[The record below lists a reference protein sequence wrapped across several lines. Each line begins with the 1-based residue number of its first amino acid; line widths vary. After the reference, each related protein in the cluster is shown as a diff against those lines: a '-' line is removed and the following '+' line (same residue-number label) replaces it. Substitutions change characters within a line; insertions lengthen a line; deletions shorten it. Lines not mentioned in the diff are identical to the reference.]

1 MLMLLQFVAIPFDW
15 HEYHSWGGCQTREEG
30 AKKAWLTFLGR
41 REIFSIW
48 QILWRKEMRK
58 YFGLTIAVFTFCLC
72 GSAWGA
78 NYDLPL
84 VGEYVNDAGYLV
96 IAPAADSQNANY
108 DVGLNDNAGTCR
120 LQIVCAT
127 WKNSETQTAISPA
140 THPNAIVAV
149 ESQKYSKFS
158 AWPEDE
164 TVRLSED
171 ALSEAGP
178 DCQKAFKNNLVFTRK
193 K

>member
-1 MLMLLQFVAIPFDW
+1 MA
-15 HEYHSWGGCQTREEG
+15 
-30 AKKAWLTFLGR
+30 A
-41 REIFSIW
+41 
-48 QILWRKEMRK
+48 
-58 YFGLTIAVFTFCLC
+58 AVFMACFC
-72 GSAWGA
+72 GNVWAA

-84 VGEYVNDAGYLV
+84 VGEYVNEAGYLT
-96 IAPAADSQNANY
+96 IGPAADSQNANY
-108 DVGLNDNAGTCR
+108 DVGLNDNEGKCR

-140 THPNAIVAV
+140 SHPKAIVAV

-164 TVRLSED
+164 TIRLSED
-171 ALSEAGP
+171 ALSDAGP
-178 DCQKAFKNNLVFTRK
+178 ECQKAFKDHLVFTRK